1 MKLLK
6 RTSDDEQLG
15 EMTFAQRLEAIA
27 SRHKVGTALYD
38 RKDEETSPDCD

>member
-6 RTSDDEQLG
+6 RTSGDEQLG

-38 RKDEETSPDCD
+38 SKDKAPPPDGD